1 MKVVE
6 VYTSIQGE
14 GPNVGE
20 PTTFVRF
27 GGCNLRCAGW
37 GTGKLPDGTTVEGCD
52 TTFAVYPEW
61 RDTWGDEK
69 LGELL
74 KRIPRRPTRI
84 CLTGGEPLIQ
94 KPQELNQFVK
104 ALLNRYHTIDLFTN
118 GTKLL
123 PDWTNDKRVTTVMD
137 WKLTGSGEPNKFVL
151 DNIKK
156 LKPKRGAIKFVCKDK
171 NDFYEAVAL
180 IEAYNL
186 KSHVQV
192 YFGIVWDSQ
201 FIANAYS
208 GEGLTNAKLVELML
222 ENVSGAKLSVQM
234 HNHIWPPN
242 ERGR

>member
-1 MKVVE
+1 VKIVE

-20 PTTFVRF
+20 PTTFIRF

-37 GTGKLPDGTTVEGCD
+37 GSGTLPDGTTVGGCD

-61 RDTWGDEK
+61 RDTWSDEK

-74 KRIPRRPTRI
+74 ERVPRRPTRI

-94 KPQELNQFVK
+94 KREEMGSLLK
-104 ALLNRYHTIDLFTN
+104 ALLNRKHTIDLFTN

-123 PDWTNDKRVTTVMD
+123 PDWALDKRVTVVMD
-137 WKLTGSGEPNKFVL
+137 WKLTGSGEGNRFNL
-151 DNIKK
+151 DN
-156 LKPKRGAIKFVCKDK
+156 LKRLSPKRDAIKFVCKDK
-171 NDFYEAVAL
+171 ADFYEAVAL
-180 IEAYNL
+180 IEGHSV
-186 KSHVQV
+186 KSHAKV
-192 YFGIVWDSQ
+192 YFGIVWNSQ
-201 FIANAYS
+201 YQPDVLIPSF
-208 GEGLTNAKLVELML
+208 TNAKLVELML

-234 HNHIWPPN
+234 HNHIWPAN